1 MARTRHMKLP
11 NGFGQITKLKG
22 NLRKPFRVM
31 ITVGISDE
39 GRPICKTL
47 KPVAYFETYNDAYMA
62 LMNHHQNPYNQSKD
76 KTLEEV
82 YNEWM
87 GIRSKTASQ
96 GLIEQYQQGWKRL
109 SNLHNM
115 RMSDIKPRII
125 REEIEKY
132 RNINTGPK
140 MMRTVLNFLFDYAV
154 ENEIVDKNYSRNT
167 KISIVPE
174 STKHHISFT
183 DKEISTLWQHTDDD
197 IVKMILIQ
205 CYSGMRPGELVDLRL
220 TNISLDE
227 NLIIGGMKTA
237 AGRDRR
243 IPIHPEIKE
252 FIKYFAK
259 IASGKNSE
267 FLFPNSNN
275 ANQMNVKTYRIK
287 YNQVI
292 KDLRLNPEHK
302 AHDPRKFFVT
312 EAKKYQLDEYAIK
325 LIIGHT
331 IEDLTERV
339 YTERSFDWL
348 YSEMMKISVCRNDV

>member
-1 MARTRHMKLP
+1 MKRTKPMKLP
-11 NGFGQITKLKG
+11 NGFGQISFIKG
-22 NLRKPFRVM
+22 NLRKPYRAM
-31 ITVGISDE
+31 ITIGTNE
-39 GRPICKTL
+39 NGRPICKIL
-47 KPVAYFETYNDAYMA
+47 KPQGYFETYNDAYMA
-62 LMNHHQNPYNQSKD
+62 LMENMKTPYDLNKD

-82 YNEWM
+82 FNEWIE
-87 GIRSKTASQ
+87 IRSKTASQ
-96 GLIEQYQQGWKRL
+96 GLMDQYMQGWKHL

-115 RMSDIKPRII
+115 RMVDIKPRII
-125 REEIEKY
+125 REEIDKH
-132 RNINTGPK
+132 RNIVTGPK

-174 STKHHISFT
+174 TTKHHISFT
-183 DKEISTLWQHTDDD
+183 NDEISVLWQHTDDD

-220 TNISLDE
+220 KNISLDE
-227 NLIIGGMKTA
+227 NLMIGGIKTE
-237 AGRDRR
+237 AGKDRR

-252 FIKYFAK
+252 FVKHFAK
-259 IASGKNSE
+259 IASGKKSE
-267 FLFPNSNN
+267 FLFTNSNN
-275 ANQMNVKTYRIK
+275 YNQMNVKTYRIK

-292 KDLRLNPEHK
+292 KDLKLNPEHK
-302 AHDPRKFFVT
+302 AHDPRKYFVT

-325 LIIGHT
+325 LIIGHA

-348 YSEMMKISVCRNDV
+348 YSEILKISACRNNV